1 MLNKRGITL
10 IELSISLVISVG
22 ILSVLVLVYVTGTR
36 IFNSEMGRSSA
47 YIEANKVMGSIRQ
60 DLRSCLALTSASSTT
75 ISFWA
80 EDLNANSSMEAA
92 EIYSYSWDG
101 TSGSPL
107 IRTISGSST
116 MMAKNIKDFALSYD
130 SGSLASIT
138 EVSVKVVAGTAENIA
153 TVESS
158 VKLRNI

>member
-1 MLNKRGITL
+1 MQNKRGITL

-36 IFNSEMGRSSA
+36 IFNAEMGRSSA
-47 YIEANKVMGSIRQ
+47 YIEANKAMNTLRK
-60 DLRSCLALTSASSTT
+60 DLRSCLSVTGASPTG

-80 EDLNANSSMEAA
+80 EDLNANTSMEAG

-101 TSGSPL
+101 TQGSPL
-107 IRTISGSST
+107 IRIISGSST
-116 MMAKNIKDFALSYD
+116 MIARDIREFSLTFDSATTSLITQVNIRIAAG
-130 SGSLASIT
+130 SGD
-138 EVSVKVVAGTAENIA
+138 NIA
-153 TVESS
+153 TMESS